1 MSWKTYCR
9 PVIGLDGTFL
19 KHSSL
24 QGLIL
29 TAVGRDPNNQIYL
42 IAWAVVTSENNDNW
56 QWFIQRLK
64 IDLGLGMGEQVT
76 IISDQHK
83 GLIHGVAVELPRAE
97 HRACARHIY
106 SNLKKL
112 HKSDT
117 LKPLFWRVAS
127 SYNEADYEKNLEN
140 LKQLDP
146 LAADDLLKKDPTSWC
161 RAFFRIGS
169 CCSDTHN
176 NFTESYN
183 RTLKI
188 ARKKPFI
195 QMLELIRRDAM
206 QRIATRSKTANNTP
220 GLYTKKARKEVEKS
234 CDEAQYCYSY
244 CSTGGEFEIVEFS
257 NGYTVNLPSRSCTCR
272 KWDLSGIPCRH
283 AVSAI
288 RENGMEV
295 DDYISD
301 YYLTSKWQ
309 GVYFRGLRPVNGPK
323 FWKLS
328 GAERIEAPP
337 YKRPPGRPKGKARI
351 KGILESP
358 KKNPTKLSRKG
369 RIGHC
374 SLCGGERHNSRK
386 CPHEVHC
393 LCCH

>member
-206 QRIATRSKTANNTP
+206 QRIATRSKTDNNTP
-220 GLYTKKARKEVEKS
+220 GLYTKKARKEVKKS

-301 YYLTSKWQ
+301 YYLT
-309 GVYFRGLRPVNGPK
+309 
-323 FWKLS
+323 
-328 GAERIEAPP
+328 
-337 YKRPPGRPKGKARI
+337 
-351 KGILESP
+351 
-358 KKNPTKLSRKG
+358 
-369 RIGHC
+369 
-374 SLCGGERHNSRK
+374 
-386 CPHEVHC
+386 
-393 LCCH
+393 